1 MGRKRSDKN
10 RWMPPYVKT
19 HKGRYVYVPYLGK
32 GQRGQEIVLG
42 KVDQMTRGEVWQ
54 RYEEVAGVRGNL
66 NLCKLLDQF
75 MLSPDFLSLAP
86 RTQRDYGRYYDIITD
101 KSTGSGVFGDVY
113 IEQVTIGVIQRYLDK
128 RADEGAPV
136 AGNKEVGFLSAAFS
150 WARRRELVKDN
161 PCIGV
166 KKNPKGRRQHVPT
179 EQEYQTALAL
189 ASPAYLPLLM
199 ELAYLC
205 RLRKNEVLILDR
217 SRIEEKGLRV
227 YRGKGSKGGLILWS
241 PRLRKVVD
249 DCLAMPLKIHPIDPA
264 KVPLIHDKSGSP
276 LTIGAI
282 DSAWRRLNSKMKA
295 AGHKPFWI
303 HDLKRKA
310 VSDFEGDK
318 LKASGH
324 RDPKMLEIYDVSEDE
339 VVATR

>member
-1 MGRKRSDKN
+1 MGRKRTEKN
-10 RWMPPYVKT
+10 QWMPPYVKI
-19 HKGRYVYVPYLGK
+19 HKGRYVYVQYLGK
-32 GQRGQEIVLG
+32 GKRGQEIVLG
-42 KVDQMTRGEVWQ
+42 KVDQLSRGQVWQ
-54 RYEEVAGVRGNL
+54 KYEEITGVQGNL
-66 NLCKLLDQF
+66 NLRKLLDQF

-86 RTQRDYGRYYDIITD
+86 RTQRDYARYYEIITQ
-101 KSTGSGVFGDVY
+101 KNTGSGVFGDTYV
-113 IEQVTIGVIQRYLDK
+113 EQITIGVIQRYLDK
-128 RADEGAPV
+128 RAEDSAPV
-136 AGNKEVGFLSAAFS
+136 GANKEVGFLSAAFS
-150 WARRRELVKDN
+150 WGRRRELVKDN

-179 EQEYQTALAL
+179 EEEYQSALAL
-189 ASPAYLPLLM
+189 ASPAYLSLLM

-205 RLRKNEVLILDR
+205 RLRKNEVVSLDH
-217 SRIEEKGLRV
+217 SRIEEKGLRIH
-227 YRGKGSKGGLILWS
+227 RGKGSKGGLILWS

-249 DCLAMPLKIHPIDPA
+249 QCLALPMKIHPIDPT
-264 KVPLIHDKSGSP
+264 KVPLIHDKFGAP
-276 LTIGAI
+276 LTIGAV
-282 DSAWRRLNSKMKA
+282 DSAWRRLNRKMKA

-324 RDPKMLEIYDVSEDE
+324 RDPRMLEIYDVSEDE